1 MNKSKAELYL
11 KEVFMIRREANIKH
25 QIAIAVYN
33 ANQSNSYKTEEIL
46 KSIIEEQK
54 GEEK

>member
-11 KEVFMIRREANIKH
+11 KEVFTIRREANIKH

-46 KSIIEEQK
+46 KDINEEQK
-54 GEEK
+54 EEK